1 MLVLAANAQ
10 ARGDKAAALDWA
22 ERAWNESKGPATRL
36 QWGSSY
42 VKRLIDLAPQDS
54 ARIEKAAKGVL
65 AELDPVPDTFYER
78 NRRGLEKMGRGLLA
92 WSNKGQHASVIKK
105 LALQLDDVCAKL
117 PPQDDTRAACLGVF
131 KARSGRQQL

>member
-1 MLVLAANAQ
+1 
-10 ARGDKAAALDWA
+10 LDWA

-54 ARIEKAAKGVL
+54 ARIEKVAKGVL

-78 NRRGLEKMGRGLLA
+78 NRRGLEKMGQGLLA
-92 WSNKGQHASVIKK
+92 WSTKGQHAAVIKK